1 VRGTPLAVLAMVRA
15 LTGIGHSVDLLTFAQ
30 GEAVEVPGLTHRRSL
45 RLPVGRVKAGPSLAK
60 LLLDVPFTLEAWGR
74 MATGRYDVVH
84 AVEEAAHLVAPLAR
98 LLRLPLV
105 VDVDS
110 SIPDQ
115 LRYSGF
121 ATRGPLL
128 WLAEFLE
135 GGALRGSAAVI
146 TVCTSLTEGVRR
158 TAPDARVFQIE
169 DPPLVSSELPG
180 ALVVADHKRALSLG
194 DRPVA
199 LYSGNLEPY
208 QGVDLL
214 VDAVPAVPG
223 VSFLF
228 MGGEPAEIETLR
240 ERGARLGVADRL
252 VFAGKRPPA
261 ELPLYLALADVLVS
275 PRSRGQNTPFKVYTY
290 LASGKPLVATR
301 IPTHTQLLDDSLAV
315 LVEPTPAGLATGIR
329 QVLADPAE
337 ASAKAARG
345 QALIERDY
353 SPARFTEKVRL
364 AYDAVAAAR

>member
-1 VRGTPLAVLAMVRA
+1 MVQA
-15 LTGIGHSVDLLTFAQ
+15 LTGLGHSVDLLTFPQ
-30 GEAVEVPGLTHRRSL
+30 GEAVALPGLTHRRSL

-60 LLLDVPFTLEAWGR
+60 LLLDVPFTIEAAWR
-74 MATGRYDVVH
+74 MLRGRYDVVH
-84 AVEEAAHLVAPLAR
+84 AVEESAHLVAPLAR

-128 WLAEFLE
+128 WLAEALE

-146 TVCTSLTEGVRR
+146 TVCASLTEGVRR
-158 TAPDARVFQIE
+158 TAPEARVFQIE
-169 DPPLVSSELPG
+169 DPPLVGGHESAPAPE
-180 ALVVADHKRALSLG
+180 ALVAHKAALGLG
-194 DRPVA
+194 DQPVV
-199 LYSGNLEPY
+199 LYSGNFEPY
-208 QGVDLL
+208 QGVELL
-214 VDAVPAVPG
+214 VDAVAAAPG

-228 MGGEPAEIETLR
+228 MGGEPNEIEALR
-240 ERGARLGVADRL
+240 ARGARLGVADRL

-261 ELPLYLALADVLVS
+261 ELPLFLGIADVLVS

-290 LASGKPLVATR
+290 LASRKPLVATR

-315 LVEPTPAGLATGIR
+315 LVEPTPEGLAAGIR
-329 QVLADPAE
+329 QVFADPVE
-337 ASAKAARG
+337 AQAKAARG
-345 QALIERDY
+345 QALVEREY
-353 SPARFTEKVRL
+353 NAARFAEKVGR
-364 AYDAVAAAR
+364 AYDSIAAAR